1 LSLYDT
7 VLAAA
12 SKRSDPAPVKAR
24 DSAAVVP
31 WRRSSSTKEI
41 EVFWVRRAES
51 LRFMGGWYSFP
62 GGGLSQRDET
72 TFTEGLTGHS
82 GDHQG
87 SDEENRRMVACAIR
101 ELFEEAGILPSK
113 QPLDGR
119 RTTPASLSELREE
132 LLGDRISLNG
142 VARRLGAILEPARL
156 TFAGRWITP
165 TSSPIRFDVR
175 FFLLEWPETEALQP
189 LVVPGELEEGA
200 WIEPSEAIERWQRGE
215 VLIAPPGLYILRGL
229 AEDGPDKALPRLQQP
244 RNIDVGPFRRRE
256 FLPGVQLLPVR
267 TETLPPATH
276 TNAYVLGNRELVL
289 VDPGAS
295 EETEIERLR
304 QAARAFEQEG
314 GRFTGIW
321 LTHHHRD
328 HIGAV
333 KALREFLDVP
343 VWAHALTAERVA
355 SAGIEVDREFTGGQR
370 VALDGDP
377 PLTLRVIHT
386 PGHARGHLCFFEER
400 LRAVLAGDLVA
411 GRSTI
416 VIDPPEGD
424 MDDYLN
430 SLQKVIDL
438 EPRYLLPGH
447 GPLVTQA
454 VLKLKETIKHRHWRE
469 QKVLAAW
476 RSGLRRPKEMLS
488 QVYDDVAPAAYP
500 LAERQILAH
509 LERLKKL
516 GEIE

>member
-1 LSLYDT
+1 M
-7 VLAAA
+7 
-12 SKRSDPAPVKAR
+12 
-24 DSAAVVP
+24 P

-72 TFTEGLTGHS
+72 TFAPGVTGHS
-82 GDHQG
+82 GDHQS
-87 SDEENRRMVACAIR
+87 SDEENGRLVACAIR
-101 ELFEEAGILPSK
+101 ELFEEAGILPAK
-113 QPLDGR
+113 EPPEGGR
-119 RTTPASLSELREE
+119 TSPSVLSELREE
-132 LLGDRISLNG
+132 LLGKRISLLD
-142 VARRLGAILEPARL
+142 VAQRLGCTLDPSRL

-165 TSSPIRFDVR
+165 ASSPIRFDAR
-175 FFLLEWPETEALQP
+175 FFLLEWPESEVLQP
-189 LVVPGELEEGA
+189 LVVPGELEEGK
-200 WIEPSEAIERWQRGE
+200 WIAPSEAIERWQRGE

-229 AEDGPDKALPRLQQP
+229 AEDGPDKALPRLQHP

-256 FLPGVQLLPVR
+256 FLPGVQLLPLR

-276 TNAYVLGNRELVL
+276 TNAYVLGNREMVL

-295 EETEIERLR
+295 DETEIERLR
-304 QAARAFEQEG
+304 QAARALEQEG
-314 GRFTGIW
+314 GKFTGIW

-333 KALREFLDVP
+333 TAMQEFLAVP

-355 SAGIEVDREFTGGQR
+355 SAGIKVQHEFADGQR
-370 VALDGDP
+370 LVIDGDP

-400 LRAVLAGDLVA
+400 LRAVMAGDLVA
-411 GRSTI
+411 GRGTI
-416 VIDPPEGD
+416 VIDPPEGN
-424 MDDYLN
+424 MDEYLH
-430 SLQKVIDL
+430 SLQRVIDL

-454 VLKLKETIKHRHWRE
+454 VVKLKETIEHRQWRE
-469 QKVLAAW
+469 EKVLASW
-476 RSGLRRPKEMLS
+476 RSGLRQPREMLPH
-488 QVYDDVAPAAYP
+488 VYEDIAPAAYP

-516 GEIE
+516 GAIE

>member
-1 LSLYDT
+1 MSLYDT

-12 SKRSDPAPVKAR
+12 SKRTDPEPVKPR

-31 WRRSSSTKEI
+31 WRRSRSTREI
-41 EVFWVRRAES
+41 EVYWVRRAEN

-62 GGGLSQRDET
+62 GGGLSRRDEA
-72 TFTEGLTGHS
+72 TFSEGVTGH
-82 GDHQG
+82 GEDHQS
-87 SDEENRRMVACAIR
+87 SDEENRRLAACAIR

-113 QPLDGR
+113 EPLRGIG
-119 RTTPASLSELREE
+119 TASSYLYKLREE
-132 LLGDRISLNG
+132 LLEKRISLAG
-142 VARRLGAILEPARL
+142 VAQRLGGALDPSRL

-165 TSSPIRFDVR
+165 ASSPIRFDAR
-175 FFLLEWPETEALQP
+175 FFLLEWPERELLQP
-189 LVVPGELEEGA
+189 LIVPGELEEGA
-200 WIEPSEAIERWQRGE
+200 WIHPSEAIERWQRGE
-215 VLIAPPGLYILRGL
+215 VLIAPPGLYILRAL
-229 AEDGPDKALPRLQQP
+229 AEDGPGKALPRLRQP
-244 RNIDVGPFRRRE
+244 RNIDVGPFRRME
-256 FLPGVQLLPVR
+256 FFPGMQLLPLR

-276 TNAYVLGNRELVL
+276 TNAYVLGNRERVL

-295 EETEIERLR
+295 GEAEIGRLR
-304 QAARAFEQEG
+304 LAARALEQEG

-333 KALREFLDVP
+333 RAMREFLGVP

-355 SAGIEVDREFTGGQR
+355 SAGIEVQHEFADGQR
-370 VALDGDP
+370 VVLDGDP
-377 PLTLRVIHT
+377 PLTIRVIHT

-400 LRAVLAGDLVA
+400 LRAAVVGDLVA
-411 GRSTI
+411 GGSTI

-438 EPRYLLPGH
+438 KPRYLLPGH

-454 VLKLKETIKHRHWRE
+454 VAKLEEMIEHRHWRE
-469 QKVLAAW
+469 EKVLASW
-476 RSGLRRPKEMLS
+476 RSGLRQPKEMLPK
-488 QVYDDVAPAAYP
+488 VYEDVAPAAYP

-509 LERLKKL
+509 LDRLKKL
-516 GEIE
+516 GKIG